1 MKTESAIAKP
11 VAPVQKKPSMSQIE
25 MESLYDAMIKSND
38 DLATYEAAQQPAVVA
53 PKTQDINFVQKESES
68 ESSKDVEAVSN
79 KKTKKHHKK
88 NKSKKVLKKPESE
101 SSSQKSESEKLPQK

>member
-38 DLATYEAAQQPAVVA
+38 DLASYENAQQPAVVA
-53 PKTQDINFVQKESES
+53 PKT
-68 ESSKDVEAVSN
+68 
-79 KKTKKHHKK
+79 
-88 NKSKKVLKKPESE
+88 
-101 SSSQKSESEKLPQK
+101 